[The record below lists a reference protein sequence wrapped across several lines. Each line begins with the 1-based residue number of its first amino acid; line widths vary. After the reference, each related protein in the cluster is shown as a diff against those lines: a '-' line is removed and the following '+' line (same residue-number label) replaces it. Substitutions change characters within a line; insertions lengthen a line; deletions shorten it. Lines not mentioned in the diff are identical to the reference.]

1 MTAVIDEYIDMM
13 FCRDSVNWDGKKSGK
28 NPEKQARDTRGLLV
42 SGSATR
48 GDMAARFHGL
58 VRAVWCK
65 AVCVARTLNK

>member
-28 NPEKQARDTRGLLV
+28 NPERRSERHKGVLV
-42 SGSATR
+42 SRSATR

-65 AVCVARTLNK
+65 PVCVARTLNK